1 MNKPARSGTRMYQT
15 QYSACSQQNTA
26 VSKTILNKI
35 ARIGTQQYQTQS
47 PEQVSSQWNTDVSNT
62 IFCMLIVEH
71 CSIKNNSEQDSSH
84 WNTAVSNTISCT
96 SQLVIK
102 HSCIKHNLL
111 NKSARSGTQIYQ
123 TKSPKQVSTQLAHG
137 SRINYNILSWNNTV
151 QGNFPYECCQG
162 LKVVF
167 EFQGISGSFEFLPDI
182 CLLVPCCQLLCPYS
196 LLHCQELEY
205 HTPRECSR
213 GKGLGNIP

>member
-1 MNKPARSGTRMYQT
+1 MNKSARSGTRMYQT
-15 QYSACSQQNTA
+15 QSSACSQLNTA

-35 ARIGTQQYQTQS
+35 ACIGTQQYLLYKSARNGTQLYQTQS
-47 PEQVSSQWNTDVSNT
+47 HEQASSQWNTDVSNT

-71 CSIKNNSEQDSSH
+71 CSIKNNPEQDSSH

-182 CLLVPCCQLLCPYS
+182 CLLVPCC
-196 LLHCQELEY
+196 
-205 HTPRECSR
+205 
-213 GKGLGNIP
+213 